1 MERRSEMT
9 PVDGAGDR
17 ENQMQAVD
25 HDRKRREDEA
35 PQDAAF
41 EPGDA
46 SGVSIEAAID
56 RAEPVESIEATL
68 PASDVAGHGH
78 FGEPKILTKRT
89 LAEILVAL
97 AEDTSRQRVS
107 VADLLTAMQD
117 RAFGALM
124 LIFAMPNALPTPPGT
139 SAILGAPLVFLAA
152 QLMFG
157 MKPWLPKIIANRSM
171 ARGDFA
177 TMIGKAAPWIAWAE
191 KLLKPR
197 LVVLARPP
205 AEYVIGAVCLLMA
218 TILFLPIPLGNMLPA
233 LAICLFS
240 FGLLERDGVWVLAGL
255 VTSVVA
261 SILVS
266 GVVFALIKGG
276 LYIFAQT
283 FG

>member
-1 MERRSEMT
+1 MT

-17 ENQMQAVD
+17 ENEMQAVD
-25 HDRKRREDEA
+25 HDRKRREDDLR
-35 PQDAAF
+35 DAAF
-41 EPGDA
+41 EPDDA
-46 SGVSIEAAID
+46 AGVSIEAAIH
-56 RAEPVESIEATL
+56 RAEPVESVESAL
-68 PASDVAGHGH
+68 PTTELSEHPH

-89 LAEILVAL
+89 LAEILVSL
-97 AEDTSRQRVS
+97 AADTTRQRVS
-107 VADLLTAMQD
+107 VADLVTAMQD

-152 QLMFG
+152 QLTFG

-171 ARGDFA
+171 ARSDFA
-177 TMIGKAAPWIAWAE
+177 AMIGKAAPWIAWAE

-240 FGLLERDGVWVLAGL
+240 LGLLERDGVWVLAGL
-255 VTSVVA
+255 ATSVVA

-276 LYIFAQT
+276 LYLFAQT